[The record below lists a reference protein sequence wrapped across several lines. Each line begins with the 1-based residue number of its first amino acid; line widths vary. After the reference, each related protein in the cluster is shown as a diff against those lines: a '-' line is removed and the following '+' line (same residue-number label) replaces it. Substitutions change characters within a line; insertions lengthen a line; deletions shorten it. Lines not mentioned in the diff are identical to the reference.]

1 MSRLEKVFAD
11 LMGGQHDADFSFDQL
26 CAVLITLGYAMP
38 KAKGGHVIFQREASF
53 LNLQS
58 TTDGKAK
65 AYQVRQVRR
74 ELQNL
79 DLKP

>member
-1 MSRLEKVFAD
+1 MSRADKVFAD

-26 CAVLITLGYAMP
+26 CALLITLGYFVRR
-38 KAKGGHVIFQREASF
+38 AKGRHVIFQREAGF
-53 LNLQS
+53 LQLQA
-58 TTDGKAK
+58 TTGGKAK
-65 AYQVRQVRR
+65 AYQVRHVRQ

>member
-1 MSRLEKVFAD
+1 MNRTREMFAN
-11 LMGGQHDADFSFDQL
+11 LMGGQRDAEFSFDQI
-26 CAVLITLGYAMP
+26 CALLITLGYFMRR
-38 KAKGGHVIFQREASF
+38 AKGRHVIFQREASC
-53 LNLQS
+53 LHLQS
-58 TTDGKAK
+58 TTGGKAQ

>member
-1 MSRLEKVFAD
+1 MNRAQEAFAN
-11 LMGGQHDADFSFDQL
+11 LMAGEHDADFSFDQL
-26 CAVLITLGYAMP
+26 CALLITLGYFMRR
-38 KAKGGHVIFQREASF
+38 AKGRHVIFQREASF
-53 LNLQS
+53 LHLQS
-58 TTDGKAK
+58 TAGGKAK

>member
-1 MSRLEKVFAD
+1 MSRAEKVFAN
-11 LMGGQHDADFSFDQL
+11 LIGGQHDADFSFDQL
-26 CAVLITLGYAMP
+26 CALLITLGYFMRS
-38 KAKGGHVIFQREASF
+38 AKGRHVIFQREASS
-53 LNLQS
+53 LHLQS
-58 TTDGKAK
+58 TTGGKAK

>member
-1 MSRLEKVFAD
+1 MR
-11 LMGGQHDADFSFDQL
+11 GQHDADFSFDQL
-26 CAVLITLGYAMP
+26 CALLISLGYAMR
-38 KAKGGHVIFQREASF
+38 KTKGSHVIFQRGASF

-58 TTDGKAK
+58 STGGKAK

-79 DLKP
+79 NLKPS